1 MDWIGW
7 GAGDNKKSLLRSSI
21 SRVCLILLPKVGLN
35 PFYKVGL
42 THPTRFD
49 NVGRL
54 LEQLKMQRKEKMGL
68 VIVLD
73 SQVFPRVSRYL
84 KCIAHISFDK
94 GDEKHKR

>member
-1 MDWIGW
+1 MKY
-7 GAGDNKKSLLRSSI
+7 GANQNKL
-21 SRVCLILLPKVGLN
+21 
-35 PFYKVGL
+35 
-42 THPTRFD
+42 
-49 NVGRL
+49 
-54 LEQLKMQRKEKMGL
+54 MQRKEKMGL

>member
-1 MDWIGW
+1 MLTFFYFVAQALHNTATTRDPHKPFSWRLVT
-7 GAGDNKKSLLRSSI
+7 NKFIEESS
-21 SRVCLILLPKVGLN
+21 
-35 PFYKVGL
+35 
-42 THPTRFD
+42 FD